1 MNKLSS
7 YLATLTLIVSATAV
21 SSGAIAQGDVRFNLE
36 SRGPGAG
43 YNNTR
48 VDRRVG
54 QPKSILK
61 GSGANRALHDERRFT
76 RQLGSEVRGNMRQRG
91 DLARHGRHKGEIKS
105 TLDRQARGSKARF
118 STSRLSPEVQGNM
131 DRRGNLA
138 RQARGKGGPGAA
150 KPRTSTTRFT
160 TSQLSP
166 DVQRHMDRR
175 GNLARQAR
183 GKGSPGVSN
192 SPTARVRFD
201 DTRRTRGAGYS
212 AAKPRNKVTK
222 PKGILKNKNAL
233 KTVKKGKKL
242 RTLGKVAAGGVVV
255 AGGTMV
261 AETAL
266 GVDIPDAVDAA
277 EWTYGTLKDPR
288 QAPRRIKKLGRD
300 SLRTVHR
307 AGRTLTN
314 PKKMGKNLERGA
326 KKAGK
331 SIKKASCSVGKLF
344 GAKC

>member
-1 MNKLSS
+1 MNKVSS
-7 YLATLTLIVSATAV
+7 YLATLTLIVAATAV
-21 SSGAIAQGDVRFNLE
+21 SSAAMAQGGVQFNLE

-61 GSGANRALHDERRFT
+61 GSAANRGVHNERRFA
-76 RQLGSEVRGNMRQRG
+76 RQLGSEVRSNMRHRG
-91 DLARHGRHKGEIKS
+91 DVARHARQNGQIKATLAR
-105 TLDRQARGSKARF
+105 QASGSKARF
-118 STSRLSPEVQGNM
+118 STSQLSPEVQRDL

-138 RQARGKGGPGAA
+138 RQARGKGGTGVA
-150 KPRTSTTRFT
+150 KPR
-160 TSQLSP
+160 
-166 DVQRHMDRR
+166 
-175 GNLARQAR
+175 A
-183 GKGSPGVSN
+183 
-192 SPTARVRFD
+192 ARVRFD
-201 DTRRTRGAGYS
+201 DSRRTRGAGYS
-212 AAKPRNKVTK
+212 AGKPHNKVTK
-222 PKGILKNKNAL
+222 PKGILKNKNTL
-233 KTVKKGKKL
+233 KRVKKAKKL

-255 AGGTMV
+255 AGGTLV

-288 QAPRRIKKLGRD
+288 QAPRRFKKLGRD
-300 SLRTVHR
+300 SLRTAHK

-314 PKKMGKNLERGA
+314 PKKIGKNLERGA

>member
-1 MNKLSS
+1 MNKIISCLSS
-7 YLATLTLIVSATAV
+7 VTLIITTTAV
-21 SSGAIAQGDVRFNLE
+21 SSTAMAEAGVRFNLE
-36 SRGPGAG
+36 PRGSGAG

-48 VDRRVG
+48 VDGRVG

-61 GSGANRALHDERRFT
+61 GSTANKALHKERNFT
-76 RQLGSEVRGNMRQRG
+76 RQLDSEVRSEMRHRG
-91 DLARHGRHKGEIKS
+91 DLARHSRHKGQIKS
-105 TLDRQARGSKARF
+105 TLDRQARGSNARF
-118 STSRLSPEVQGNM
+118 STSQLSPEVQRNM

-138 RQARGKGGPGAA
+138 RQARGKGGPGAVTS
-150 KPRTSTTRFT
+150 RTSTARFS

-166 DVQRHMDRR
+166 EVQRNLDRR

-183 GKGSPGVSN
+183 GKGSPSVSN
-192 SPTARVRFD
+192 PRTTRVRFD

-233 KTVKKGKKL
+233 KTVKKGRKL

-288 QAPRRIKKLGRD
+288 QAPRRFKKLGRD
-300 SLRTVHR
+300 SLRTVHK

-314 PKKMGKNLERGA
+314 PKKMGRNLEKGA

-331 SIKKASCSVGKLF
+331 SIKKVGCSVGKLF

>member
-1 MNKLSS
+1 MNKVTSYLSS
-7 YLATLTLIVSATAV
+7 VTLIVATTAV
-21 SSGAIAQGDVRFNLE
+21 SSATMAQGNVQFNLE
-36 SRGPGAG
+36 SRGAGAG
-43 YNNTR
+43 YNHTR

-61 GSGANRALHDERRFT
+61 GSKANRAVKSERRLN
-76 RQLGSEVRGNMRQRG
+76 RRLGSEVRSNMRHRG
-91 DLARHGRHKGEIKS
+91 DVARHARHNGQIKS
-105 TLDRQARGSKARF
+105 TLNRQARKPKARF
-118 STSRLSPEVQGNM
+118 TTSQLSPEVRRNM

-138 RQARGKGGPGAA
+138 KQARVKSGPGS
-150 KPRTSTTRFT
+150 TSTTKSRT
-160 TSQLSP
+160 T
-166 DVQRHMDRR
+166 
-175 GNLARQAR
+175 
-183 GKGSPGVSN
+183 
-192 SPTARVRFD
+192 RVRFN
-201 DTRRTRGAGYS
+201 DTKRTRGAGYS
-212 AAKPRNKVTK
+212 ASKPRNKITK

-233 KTVKKGKKL
+233 KTVKKGRKL
-242 RTLGKVAAGGVVV
+242 RTLGKVAAGGVVI

-277 EWTYGTLKDPR
+277 EWTYATFKDPK
-288 QAPRRIKKLGRD
+288 QAPRRFKKLGRD
-300 SLRTVHR
+300 SLRTVNK

-314 PKKMGKNLERGA
+314 PKKMGRNLERGA

>member
-1 MNKLSS
+1 MNKIISCLSS
-7 YLATLTLIVSATAV
+7 VTLIITTTTV
-21 SSGAIAQGDVRFNLE
+21 SSTAMAEAGVRFNLE
-36 SRGPGAG
+36 PRGSGAG

-48 VDRRVG
+48 VDGRVG

-61 GSGANRALHDERRFT
+61 GSTANKALHKERNFT
-76 RQLGSEVRGNMRQRG
+76 RQLDSEARSEMRHRG
-91 DLARHGRHKGEIKS
+91 DLARHSRHKGQIKS
-105 TLDRQARGSKARF
+105 TLDRQARGSNARF
-118 STSRLSPEVQGNM
+118 STSQLSPEVQRN
-131 DRRGNLA
+131 
-138 RQARGKGGPGAA
+138 
-150 KPRTSTTRFT
+150 
-160 TSQLSP
+160 
-166 DVQRHMDRR
+166 MDRR

-183 GKGSPGVSN
+183 GKGSPSVSN
-192 SPTARVRFD
+192 PRTTRVRFD

-233 KTVKKGKKL
+233 KTVKKGRKL

-288 QAPRRIKKLGRD
+288 QAPRRFKKLGRD
-300 SLRTVHR
+300 SLRTVHK

-314 PKKMGKNLERGA
+314 PKKMGRNLEKGA

-331 SIKKASCSVGKLF
+331 SIKKVGCSVGKLF